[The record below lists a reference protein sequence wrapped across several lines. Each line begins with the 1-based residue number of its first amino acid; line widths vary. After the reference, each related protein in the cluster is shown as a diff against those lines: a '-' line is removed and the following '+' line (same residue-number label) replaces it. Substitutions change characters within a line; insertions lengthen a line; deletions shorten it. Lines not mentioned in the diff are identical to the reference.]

1 MLKQRVLTALV
12 LAPVGVGVL
21 LLGSP
26 AVIAAVLG
34 LVLAG
39 GMREWVRL
47 AGFGRPAQWIGAIA
61 GLALM
66 AMVWFTRTPERLLAW
81 AIVGVAFWILSLAWL
96 ARPATGRERT
106 PGIALLKLAAG
117 VLVMVP
123 AMAAALS
130 LRESAPHGSWWLLL
144 AVALMWFGDSGA
156 YFTGVRFGRRKLA
169 PSISPGK
176 SWEGVY
182 GAIVAVAIAGV
193 AAGWLLGLR
202 GEMLA
207 LMVLLVIVT
216 LAFSIV
222 GDLFES
228 LMKRHAGM
236 KDSGTLMPGH
246 GGVLDRFDSL
256 FAALPVFALGRHLIG
271 A

>member
-12 LAPVGVGVL
+12 LAPLGIAVL
-21 LLGSP
+21 VFGNP
-26 AVIAAVLG
+26 ALIAAVLG

-47 AGFGRPAQWIGAIA
+47 AGYGRPAQWLGALA

-66 AMVWFTRTPERLLAW
+66 ALVWFTRTPDRLLAF
-81 AIVGVAFWILSLAWL
+81 AMVGVAFWMLSLAWL
-96 ARPATGRERT
+96 ARPAFGRERT
-106 PGIALLKLAAG
+106 PGVALLKLLAG
-117 VLVMVP
+117 VLAMVP

-130 LRESAPHGSWWLLL
+130 LRESAPHGQWWLLL

-156 YFTGVRFGRRKLA
+156 YFSGKRFGRRKLA
-169 PSISPGK
+169 PTISPGK
-176 SWEGVY
+176 TWEGVY
-182 GAIVAVAIAGV
+182 GGIVAVAIAGTG
-193 AAGWLLGLR
+193 AGWLLGLR
-202 GEMLA
+202 GQTLA
-207 LMVLLVIVT
+207 LMVILVIVT